1 MRSNPTWGVFSSW
14 WLLGDSKS
22 FSLGLWLLIGISC
35 SIRWGYSLHMW
46 SVLTW
51 HVGLNLKGGCKAQ
64 RGICWEPGGSG
75 ERDWKVVMTKIYCI
89 HIWEFFFK
97 HKNNLLLKLYSWM
110 VYFEELKIK
119 LQNIYVCIWKGNQ
132 TVYIYCDDFEKKLH
146 IMALVF
152 VWVFQVSILHFFV
165 PGRNSTTWWRWR
177 GWTCY
182 CLMLNYW
189 WSLQKIGLESFTC
202 IVTL

>member
-1 MRSNPTWGVFSSW
+1 MWERLMRSNPTWGVFSSW

-51 HVGLNLKGGCKAQ
+51 HVGLNLKGGCKVQ

-89 HIWEFFFK
+89 HIWEFFSSIKIIYFSNCILGWYIL
-97 HKNNLLLKLYSWM
+97 KNLKLN
-110 VYFEELKIK
+110 FKIYMFASERETK
-119 LQNIYVCIWKGNQ
+119 QCIY
-132 TVYIYCDDFEKKLH
+132 TVMILRKSYILW
-146 IMALVF
+146 L
-152 VWVFQVSILHFFV
+152 
-165 PGRNSTTWWRWR
+165 
-177 GWTCY
+177 
-182 CLMLNYW
+182 
-189 WSLQKIGLESFTC
+189 
-202 IVTL
+202 